1 MVFTSIRRSA
11 AWIGLTT
18 ALTFIVPAGTGFAAT
33 HQGPTAI
40 TITPLFAA
48 NIASGVPSSS
58 STSADGLI
66 ELAQNRQRVRRR
78 RIRRNA
84 NRRNRRRATRR
95 TRRRVTRRTRR
106 RVARRTRRRVRN
118 RIRRRRYHNGRW
130 YYYRNGGYYDNA
142 GVALAAGIIGLA
154 AGAAV
159 AGSYYREPDV
169 VVVQPGLPAPYSA
182 AWYRRCSLKYRS
194 FRASD
199 GTFLGY
205 DGVRRVC
212 RLP

>member
-48 NIASGVPSSS
+48 NIASGIPSSPS
-58 STSADGLI
+58 SAG
-66 ELAQNRQRVRRR
+66 EGAVEMAQHRQRVRRR

-84 NRRNRRRATRR
+84 NRRNRRRANRR
-95 TRRRVTRRTRR
+95 VRRRVARRTRR
-106 RVARRTRRRVRN
+106 RVARRTRRRVNN

-154 AGAAV
+154 AGAAI
-159 AGSYYREPDV
+159 AGAYDEPDV
-169 VVVQPGLPAPYSA
+169 VVVEPGFPAPYSA
-182 AWYRRCSLKYRS
+182 AWYRQCSRKYRS

-199 GTFLGY
+199 GTFLGF
-205 DGVRRVC
+205 DGIRRVC